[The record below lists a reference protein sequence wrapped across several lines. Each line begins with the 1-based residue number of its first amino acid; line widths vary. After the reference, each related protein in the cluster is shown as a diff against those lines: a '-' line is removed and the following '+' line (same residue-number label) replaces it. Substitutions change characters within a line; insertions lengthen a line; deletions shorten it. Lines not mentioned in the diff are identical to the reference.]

1 MFRLRA
7 VIHRSPRGGAQ
18 GEEKRGEREL
28 KGPGRGSGECVA
40 YIMGSRAPHSA
51 ADLAYDL

>member
-1 MFRLRA
+1 M
-7 VIHRSPRGGAQ
+7 GAQ